1 MSPNPDPKTR
11 AQELIF
17 SRKSKTISHPP
28 LVFSNDIV
36 QATSQKHLGIILDT
50 RLSLKTA
57 RKSTM

>member
-1 MSPNPDPKTR
+1 MSSNPDPKTR

-17 SRKSKTISHPP
+17 SRKSETISHPP

>member
-1 MSPNPDPKTR
+1 MSSNPDPKTP
-11 AQELIF
+11 AQEVTF

-28 LVFSNDIV
+28 LVFSNNIV

>member
-1 MSPNPDPKTR
+1 MSSNPDPKTR

-28 LVFSNDIV
+28 LVFNNDIV